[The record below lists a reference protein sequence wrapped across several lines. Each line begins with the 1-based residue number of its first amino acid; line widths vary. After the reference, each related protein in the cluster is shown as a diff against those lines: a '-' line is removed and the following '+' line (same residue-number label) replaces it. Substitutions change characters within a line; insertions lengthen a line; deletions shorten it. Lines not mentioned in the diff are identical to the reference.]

1 MSDYLKYALKNLF
14 CNRFRTILTII
25 GIAIGVCSV
34 IIIGAISDMGKSAIN
49 TELDS
54 IGISGLTIETDKR
67 ISSVKLN
74 FDDLAVVKTSANV
87 KEAIPVMLEYT
98 NAYTKN
104 LVLNSAV
111 WGIDAGARQIFALE
125 ILHGRLIGKSDVGSG
140 DNVCLVDK
148 NFANQ
153 TYRRTNIVGKTIRLR
168 LGGVDQEF
176 TIVGVVNS
184 GGNMLQS
191 MLSSYIPTFVY
202 IPYTAMQNAAG
213 RAYLDQIAIQ
223 AKDGASLEAVGSEV
237 VRRLEQTNGDGK
249 IYKTQNIAQQKDK
262 LNNLLNIISYVLSAI
277 AAISLIVA
285 GLSIMTVML
294 VSVNERT
301 REIGIK
307 KAIGARNVV
316 ILSEF
321 LLEAFSISLLG
332 SLIGCCIGLLLSFIA
347 FIIIGIAP
355 IVNVQLLLLCIVFSV
370 VSGTIFGV
378 YPALKA
384 SKLHPVDALRNE

>member
-1 MSDYLKYALKNLF
+1 MSDYLMYAIKNLF

-49 TELDS
+49 SELDS
-54 IGISGLTIETDKR
+54 LGISGLTVETDKR
-67 ISSVKLN
+67 ITDATLCL
-74 FDDLAVVKTSANV
+74 DDLAVVKASENV
-87 KEAIPVMLEYT
+87 RDAIPVMLEYT

-111 WGIDAGARQIFALE
+111 WGIDAGARQIFSLE
-125 ILHGRLIGKSDVGSG
+125 VLHGRLLGKSDVSAGE
-140 DNVCLVDK
+140 NVCLVDR
-148 NFANQ
+148 NFAEQ
-153 TYRRTNIVGKTIRLR
+153 TYKRSNIVGKTVRLR
-168 LGGVDQEF
+168 LGGFDEDF
-176 TIVGVVNS
+176 TIIGVVNS

-191 MLSSYIPTFVY
+191 MLSGYIPTFVY
-202 IPYTAMQNAAG
+202 IPYTAMQKAAG
-213 RAYLDQIAIQ
+213 RGYFDQIAIQ
-223 AKDGASLEAVGSEV
+223 AKDGASLETVGLEV
-237 VRRLEQTNGDGK
+237 VRRLEQTNGYGK

-307 KAIGARNVV
+307 KAIGARNIV

-321 LLEAFSISLLG
+321 LLEAFTISLLG
-332 SLIGCCIGLLLSFIA
+332 SLIGCIVGVILSFA
-347 FIIIGIAP
+347 GFGIMGIMP
-355 IVNVQLLLLCIVFSV
+355 VINTQLLLLCITFSV
-370 VSGTIFGV
+370 ISGTIFGV
-378 YPALKA
+378 YPASKA

>member
-14 CNRFRTILTII
+14 RNKFRTMLTII

-49 TELDS
+49 QELDS
-54 IGISGLTIETDKR
+54 LGIGGLILETDKR
-67 ISSVKLN
+67 ISEAELSPE
-74 FDDLAVVKTSANV
+74 DLKVIKASKNV
-87 KEAIPVMLEYT
+87 KSAIPIMLEYT

-111 WGIDAGARQIFALE
+111 WGIDAGAKQIFSLDP
-125 ILHGRLIGKSDVGSG
+125 LYGRLIGKADVSAYE
-140 DNVCLVDK
+140 NVCIVDK
-148 NFANQ
+148 FFAQQ
-153 TYRRTNIVGKTIRLR
+153 TYKRENIVGKTIKIRLN
-168 LGGVDQEF
+168 GMDEEF
-176 TIVGVVNS
+176 EVIGVVNS

-202 IPYTAMQNAAG
+202 IPYTTMQ
-213 RAYLDQIAIQ
+213 RAVGKGSFDQIAVQ
-223 AKDGASLEAVGSEV
+223 AADGVDLNAVGFEV
-237 VRRLEQTNGDGK
+237 VRRLEQTNGSKD

-262 LNNLLNIISYVLSAI
+262 LNSVLNIVSYVLSAI

-307 KAIGARNVV
+307 KAIGARNVT

-321 LLEAFSISLLG
+321 LLEAFFISILGSFIGCTVGILL
-332 SLIGCCIGLLLSFIA
+332 SLIGFFAMRVTPIINLSLI
-347 FIIIGIAP
+347 
-355 IVNVQLLLLCIVFSV
+355 LLCIAFSV
-370 VSGTIFGV
+370 ASGTVFGV
-378 YPALKA
+378 YPAFKA
-384 SKLHPVDALRNE
+384 SRLRPVDALRIE